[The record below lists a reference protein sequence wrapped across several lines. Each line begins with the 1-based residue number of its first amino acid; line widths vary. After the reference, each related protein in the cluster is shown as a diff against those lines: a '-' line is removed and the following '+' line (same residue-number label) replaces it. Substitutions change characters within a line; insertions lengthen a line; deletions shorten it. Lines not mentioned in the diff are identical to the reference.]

1 MLKFQSENTYRGKK
15 GNRCWCL
22 PESVLKKLITQFYI
36 KDKASTAIVQKG
48 GRQELCD
55 LLMSSVA
62 KSFGKFGVNNI
73 NPNLTEEDNN
83 NNNQSFKG
91 KAMKMEKN
99 PFSNNN
105 NTNSGLIININL
117 DVHLFSIFRN
127 LSIYTLTLNKTAFSV
142 IL

>member
-36 KDKASTAIVQKG
+36 KDSVSTAIVQKG

-62 KSFGKFGVNNI
+62 KSFSNFGVNNI
-73 NPNLTEEDNN
+73 KPNITDDDNDIDIKH
-83 NNNQSFKG
+83 SMK
-91 KAMKMEKN
+91 MKMEKN
-99 PFSNNN
+99 PFINNIN
-105 NTNSGLIININL
+105 SNSGIYINTYI
-117 DVHLFSIFRN
+117 
-127 LSIYTLTLNKTAFSV
+127 
-142 IL
+142 